1 MHQQSIPATLVR
13 LFAIALILYAFR
25 NANMA
30 MLFLTEER
38 SEISNAYMLL
48 SGITVPAILAC
59 LLWIAPAKAVGLSR
73 ADAKGAG
80 SAALDPQ
87 ELFRVGVALMGL
99 YLFVTASAFLFDWL
113 LTYTWQKDLARDYGS
128 SISPDYIQLLSEV
141 FLLVLGLVFFFGSSA
156 VAKLFSLARSFGV
169 ESARSSDKTFKQ
181 TPDEARSTEA
191 DHPGRGTG

>member
-1 MHQQSIPATLVR
+1 
-13 LFAIALILYAFR
+13 
-25 NANMA
+25 
-30 MLFLTEER
+30 
-38 SEISNAYMLL
+38 
-48 SGITVPAILAC
+48 

-73 ADAKGAG
+73 ADPKGAG

-128 SISPDYIQLLSEV
+128 SISPYYIQLFSEV

-156 VAKLFSLARSFGV
+156 VAKLFSLARNFGV
-169 ESARSSDKTFKQ
+169 ESARSPETTFNQ
-181 TPDEARSTEA
+181 TPDESRSA
-191 DHPGRGTG
+191 QPDNSGRGSD